1 MSYTTAFFDYIG
13 WFAKLWFRS
22 YGARIRYVVLL
33 LQRYRP
39 YGTGKFL
46 ILLSVTKGGHRWGL
60 LVVP

>member
-39 YGTGKFL
+39 YGTG
-46 ILLSVTKGGHRWGL
+46 LLSGTKTKGSPH
-60 LVVP
+60 